1 MAQSYAIG
9 NISDRHG
16 NAGIV
21 LVHDSTDKT
30 VYRSLLPRAPDGAAL
45 QLIWKGELPVVGT
58 TVGAA
63 QQVSTMYN
71 LAPAMDTSCFDN
83 LRVKPEVRAL
93 LCQGEAPEDIGP
105 APCEPLRSETLTA
118 LQQVLDMRH
127 DHVPEAAGAV
137 VTDFDRYVLPPGDAI
152 GYLEKVNG
160 TERDRRLTFDED
172 THTYTLLRDD
182 GTRRPTNGSVTYL
195 AHKYET
201 EFEPERVI
209 AKMRRSK
216 NWPRIQYC
224 HGTRSV
230 CPYKA
235 GDRVGVVFVDASN
248 VVIAAV
254 PVVDMPRVRSS
265 TTLYTYDGVMEDR
278 HIRALWALKGHRTSN
293 RGTEAHYQIERFM
306 NRDQCHMNTV
316 EFASFADFA
325 TDVMIPMQMKAYR
338 TEWRIFCE
346 DTNVAGS
353 VDYVGVLPS
362 GDLAIVD
369 WKRSDKLRAEATE
382 GVPFYTDKM
391 KTPMDHLPCSATA
404 GYALQLSLYKHIIE
418 KHYGRAV
425 SCLILVQIGE
435 NPFYTFVP
443 PLELEAD
450 FIMAARRH
458 ENCVAAGGCAADQS
472 ATADDMARCHAR
484 LLELR
489 RPWDAMVGSGA
500 ITLDGFLEGAVN
512 GPLAHKRQ
520 CGSHGSPFAGQ
531 PEELQQLE
539 QQPLFGGGATV
550 GRPLAGV
557 AGVADV
563 PELAGD
569 DGSGHVE
576 PVAMAL
582 FAGPPARGRPLHGAS
597 TGAA

>member
-1 MAQSYAIG
+1 MAQGYAIG
-9 NISDRHG
+9 DISARHG

-21 LVHDSTDKT
+21 LVHDSTEKT
-30 VYRSLLPRAPDGAAL
+30 VYRSLLPREPSGAAV
-45 QLIWKGELPVVGT
+45 QVIWKGALPPVGSTVGT
-58 TVGAA
+58 LVPTR
-63 QQVSTMYN
+63 TMCS
-71 LAPAMDTSCFDN
+71 LVPAMDSSHFDN
-83 LRVKPEVRAL
+83 VRIKSEVRDL
-93 LCQGEAPEDIGP
+93 LCGGEAPEDIGP
-105 APCEPLRSETLTA
+105 DPCEAPSGNTLA
-118 LQQVLDMRH
+118 SLDQILDMRH
-127 DHVPEAAGAV
+127 DHVPRAAGSI
-137 VTDFDRYVLPPGDAI
+137 VTDFDRYVLPPGDAV
-152 GYLEKVNG
+152 GYLETVNS

-195 AHKYET
+195 AHKYESD
-201 EFEPERVI
+201 FEPARVI

-224 HGTRSV
+224 HGTRAV
-230 CPYKA
+230 CPYTA
-235 GDRVGVVFVDASN
+235 GDQIGVVFLDASST
-248 VVIAAV
+248 VVAAV
-254 PVVDMPRVRSS
+254 PVEDMPRVRSA
-265 TTLYTYDGVMEDR
+265 TTLYAYDGIMDES

-306 NRDQCHMNTV
+306 NRDECHMNTV

-325 TDVMIPMQMKAYR
+325 TDVMVPMGMKAYR

-369 WKRSDKLRAEATE
+369 WKRSDKLRAEAME
-382 GVPFYTDKM
+382 GVPFYTDNM

-418 KHYGRAV
+418 KHYGRTV

-458 ENCVAAGGCAADQS
+458 ENCMAAGGCAADKS
-472 ATADDMARCHAR
+472 STADDMARCHAR

-489 RPWDAMVGSGA
+489 RPWDSMVGSGA
-500 ITLDGFLEGAVN
+500 ITLDGYLEGAVN
-512 GPLAHKRQ
+512 GAVSHKRQ
-520 CGSHGSPFAGQ
+520 RGSH
-531 PEELQQLE
+531 ELEPSLPE
-539 QQPLFGGGATV
+539 QQPLFGGDVAT
-550 GRPLAGV
+550 GRPLARTRTPTV
-557 AGVADV
+557 CKTSDNDIDAAVV
-563 PELAGD
+563 PAT
-569 DGSGHVE
+569 V
-576 PVAMAL
+576 L
-582 FAGPPARGRPLHGAS
+582 FAGPPAQGRPLHGTCRREA
-597 TGAA
+597 